1 MGTVYIIRD
10 GKGGTIIMNKF
21 FALINKLKVSNPLIN
36 VKFENIPGYNVY
48 KISVAND
55 KTEVFNV
62 VGADVDLL
70 FQNAYGKLTLHRKE
84 II

>member
-1 MGTVYIIRD
+1 
-10 GKGGTIIMNKF
+10 MNKF

>member
-1 MGTVYIIRD
+1 
-10 GKGGTIIMNKF
+10 MNKF

-84 II
+84 LI